1 MLDPHPSD
9 KLDAALDTLERSVE
23 GRGDGD
29 GGVSRPASPG
39 ALAAAQRALV
49 TTVVP
54 ELGLLRLFVV
64 LNYTAVVKAR
74 AREPP
79 THVPS
84 RDLRSWKKLLTHRG
98 VFSSPGGEEVEQAC
112 QPRR

>member
-1 MLDPHPSD
+1 MHGSD

-29 GGVSRPASPG
+29 GEVSRPVSPG

-74 AREPP
+74 GESGATRPKLEKRTERSLEEATDHPVRVLSLP
-79 THVPS
+79 T
-84 RDLRSWKKLLTHRG
+84 
-98 VFSSPGGEEVEQAC
+98 GGEEVEQAC
-112 QPRR
+112 EP

>member
-1 MLDPHPSD
+1 M
-9 KLDAALDTLERSVE
+9 ER
-23 GRGDGD
+23 RGDGD
-29 GGVSRPASPG
+29 GGVARPASPG

-74 AREPP
+74 GRGPESQALLSE
-79 THVPS
+79 TS
-84 RDLRSWKKLLTHRG
+84 FWKWQSTRL
-98 VFSSPGGEEVEQAC
+98 
-112 QPRR
+112 